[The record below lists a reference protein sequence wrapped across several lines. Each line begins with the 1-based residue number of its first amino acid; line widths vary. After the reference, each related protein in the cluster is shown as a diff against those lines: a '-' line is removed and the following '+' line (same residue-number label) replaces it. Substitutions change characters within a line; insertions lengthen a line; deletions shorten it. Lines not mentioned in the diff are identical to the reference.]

1 MPVYI
6 TQAGARR
13 RWKARPVHRAPVQG
27 QTFLDGECDTRK
39 FPYCVFFICLVT
51 QKTLPKARTRAIESV
66 TGFTL
71 SVANWLQVLPPG
83 VAKAQ
88 NLDARWRNLY

>member
-27 QTFLDGECDTRK
+27 QTFLDGGCDAPK
-39 FPYCVFFICLVT
+39 FPCCVFFICLVT
-51 QKTLPKARTRAIESV
+51 QKTLPEAQRTHAIESV

-71 SVANWLQVLPPG
+71 LAANWLQVLPIG
-83 VAKAQ
+83 VA
-88 NLDARWRNLY
+88 